1 MDQRGPPAL
10 DLIILGQAEGTYTFA
25 SWPRLAGPL
34 RGRREHEA
42 MAMEGWEA
50 MADWYDAKQGDD
62 GDVWHRTLIDP
73 ALLEVVGEVDGLR
86 VLDLGCGNGYIAR
99 KLARGGAQVT
109 GVDASA
115 PIIAHARRRE
125 AAAPQGIAYHVAD
138 AARLGIL
145 RGETFDLVVANM
157 SLMDIEDAGGT
168 ISEVSRLLAP
178 MGRFVASLSH
188 PCFDQG
194 PTTGWLAEKV
204 GLTTTFARKVSRYRD
219 LFSARIPWRIEGK
232 VHETIGFHRP
242 LSWYFRTLRAAGF
255 VVSRFEEPAPTKEF
269 IELEQPE
276 GPWIAQ
282 IPLHA
287 VIEAVKWGEG
297 TSSP

>member
-1 MDQRGPPAL
+1 
-10 DLIILGQAEGTYTFA
+10 
-25 SWPRLAGPL
+25 
-34 RGRREHEA
+34 
-42 MAMEGWEA
+42 MAIAGWEA
-50 MADWYDAKQGDD
+50 MADWYDAKQGDN

-73 ALLEVVGEVDGLR
+73 ALLEVIGDVEDLR
-86 VLDLGCGNGYIAR
+86 VLDLGCGNGYISR

-109 GVDASA
+109 GIDASA

-125 AAAPQGIAYHVAD
+125 GARPLGIEYHVAD

-145 RGETFDLVVANM
+145 QGEAFDLVVANM

-168 ISEVSRLLAP
+168 ISEVSRVLAP
-178 MGRFVASLSH
+178 MGRLVASLSH

-194 PTTGWLAEKV
+194 PTSGWLVEKV
-204 GLTTTFARKVSRYRD
+204 GLTTTVARKVGPYRD
-219 LFSARIPWRIEGK
+219 LFSAPIPWRIEGK
-232 VHETIGFHRP
+232 EHATLGFHRP

-255 VVSRFEEPAPTKEF
+255 VVSRLEEPAPTEEF
-269 IELEQPE
+269 VELEQPE

-287 VIEAVKWGEG
+287 VIEAVKVGEG
-297 TSSP
+297 FLAPLGERL

>member
-1 MDQRGPPAL
+1 
-10 DLIILGQAEGTYTFA
+10 
-25 SWPRLAGPL
+25 
-34 RGRREHEA
+34 

-50 MADWYDAKQGDD
+50 MADWYDAKQGDG

-157 SLMDIEDAGGT
+157 SLMDIEDTEGT

>member
-1 MDQRGPPAL
+1 
-10 DLIILGQAEGTYTFA
+10 
-25 SWPRLAGPL
+25 
-34 RGRREHEA
+34 
-42 MAMEGWEA
+42 MAIEGWEK
-50 MADWYDAKQGDD
+50 MADWYDARQGDA

-73 ALLEVVGEVDGLR
+73 ALLEVAGDVDGLS

-109 GVDASA
+109 GIDASA

-125 AAAPQGIAYHVAD
+125 TATPLGIEYHVAD

-145 RGETFDLVVANM
+145 KGETFDLVVANM

-168 ISEVSRLLAP
+168 ISEVSRVLAP
-178 MGRFVASLSH
+178 FGRFVASLSH

-194 PTTGWLAEKV
+194 PTSGWLVEKV
-204 GLTTTFARKVSRYRD
+204 GLTRTVTRRVGPYREV
-219 LFSARIPWRIEGK
+219 FSAPIPWRIEGK
-232 VHETIGFHRP
+232 VHETLGFHRP
-242 LSWYFRTLRAAGF
+242 LSWYFRTLSAAGF
-255 VVSRFEEPAPTKEF
+255 LVRRFEEPAPTEEF
-269 IELEQPE
+269 LELEQPE

-287 VIEAVKWGEG
+287 VIEAVKVREGFLAPSGEHL
-297 TSSP
+297 